1 MRRVNNVQ
9 AAAVLVFI
17 VIAGISSSVQAVVN
31 AQLGQRTD
39 PLTAA
44 VISFAGGLL
53 VVTVAAAFAGRLQI
67 AEASRVPPLLLTG
80 GAYGA
85 VIVTGFAFAVPVLGV
100 TSATLVYIVGSLG
113 AAVAIDAFGL
123 FGTSAIP
130 VAPQRVLGV
139 ALAFAGFL
147 LARR

>member
-1 MRRVNNVQ
+1 MQVI
-9 AAAVLVFI
+9 AVLAFI
-17 VIAGISSSVQAVVN
+17 VIAGVASSVQAVIN
-31 AQLGQRTD
+31 SQLGERTD

-44 VISFAGGLL
+44 VVSFAGGLI
-53 VVTVAAAFAGRLQI
+53 VVTIAAAATGRLQI
-67 AEASRVPPLLLTG
+67 AEAAKMPPLLLTG

-85 VIVTGFAFAVPVLGV
+85 VIVTGFAFAVPLLGV

-123 FGTSAIP
+123 FGTTAIP
-130 VAPQRVLGV
+130 IVPQRILGV
-139 ALAFAGFL
+139 ALAFVGFL

>member
-1 MRRVNNVQ
+1 MQ
-9 AAAVLVFI
+9 ELAVLAFI
-17 VIAGISSSVQAVVN
+17 VIAGVASSVQAVVN
-31 AQLGQRTD
+31 SQLGQRTD

-44 VISFAGGLL
+44 VVSFAGGLL
-53 VVTVAAAFAGRLQI
+53 VVTAAAALAGRLQLI
-67 AEASRVPPLLLTG
+67 EAAKVPPLLLTG

-123 FGTSAIP
+123 FGTAAIP
-130 VAPQRVLGV
+130 VAPQRILGV
-139 ALAFAGFL
+139 ALAFVGFL

>member
-1 MRRVNNVQ
+1 MQ
-9 AAAVLVFI
+9 AIAVLAFI
-17 VIAGISSSVQAVVN
+17 VIAGVASSVQAVIN
-31 AQLGQRTD
+31 SQLGERTD

-44 VISFAGGLL
+44 VVSFAGGLI
-53 VVTVAAAFAGRLQI
+53 VVTIAAAATGRLQI
-67 AEASRVPPLLLTG
+67 AEAAKMPPLLLTG

-85 VIVTGFAFAVPVLGV
+85 VIVTGFAFAVPLLGV

-123 FGTSAIP
+123 FGTTAIP
-130 VAPQRVLGV
+130 IVPQRILGV
-139 ALAFAGFL
+139 ALAFVGFL

>member
-1 MRRVNNVQ
+1 M
-9 AAAVLVFI
+9 
-17 VIAGISSSVQAVVN
+17 QAVIN
-31 AQLGQRTD
+31 SQLGERTD

-44 VISFAGGLL
+44 VVSFAGGLI
-53 VVTVAAAFAGRLQI
+53 VVTIAAAATGRLQI
-67 AEASRVPPLLLTG
+67 AEAAKMPPLLLTG

-85 VIVTGFAFAVPVLGV
+85 VIVTGFAFAVPLLGV

-123 FGTSAIP
+123 FGTTAIP
-130 VAPQRVLGV
+130 IVPQRIVGV
-139 ALAFAGFL
+139 ALAFVGFL

>member
-1 MRRVNNVQ
+1 MS
-9 AAAVLVFI
+9 
-17 VIAGISSSVQAVVN
+17 GS
-31 AQLGQRTD
+31 
-39 PLTAA
+39 P
-44 VISFAGGLL
+44 
-53 VVTVAAAFAGRLQI
+53 AFR

>member
-1 MRRVNNVQ
+1 MQ
-9 AAAVLVFI
+9 AVAVLVFI
-17 VIAGISSSVQAVVN
+17 IIAGVASSVQAVIN
-31 AQLGQRTD
+31 SQLGQRTD

-44 VISFAGGLL
+44 VVSFAGGLI
-53 VVTVAAAFAGRLQI
+53 VVTIAAAATGRLQI
-67 AEASRVPPLLLTG
+67 LEAAKMPPLLLTG

-85 VIVTGFAFAVPVLGV
+85 VIVTGFAFAVPLLGV

-123 FGTSAIP
+123 FGATTIP
-130 VAPQRVLGV
+130 IAPQRIIGV
-139 ALAFAGFL
+139 ALAFVGFL